1 MNNDI
6 NHEEVCVKY
15 CRRSIQLALTLIVV
29 TGLIAIAQLAIPGSE
44 MLTKN
49 LMTLLPVYLV
59 ISIIWLFRLK
69 KKTGILNNTSVF
81 RVVME
86 DELRVQSLNRAFRH
100 SFLCVILSQIP
111 MAYFFNVT
119 SIISASII
127 QSVLTIVLGVTTFLT
142 LFLIYDR

>member
-6 NHEEVCVKY
+6 NHEDACVKY
-15 CRRSIQLALTLIVV
+15 CRRSIQLALILIVV
-29 TGLIAIAQLAIPGSE
+29 ISFIAIAQLAIPGAE
-44 MLTKN
+44 MVTKN

-59 ISIIWLFRLK
+59 ISIIWLFRFK
-69 KKTGILNNTSVF
+69 KKAGISNNSSIF

-86 DELRVQSLNRAFRH
+86 DELRKQSLNRAFRH
-100 SFLCVILSQIP
+100 SFLFVIISQIP
-111 MAYFFNVT
+111 MAYFFSVS

-127 QSVLTIVLGVTTFLT
+127 QSILTIVLGITTFLI